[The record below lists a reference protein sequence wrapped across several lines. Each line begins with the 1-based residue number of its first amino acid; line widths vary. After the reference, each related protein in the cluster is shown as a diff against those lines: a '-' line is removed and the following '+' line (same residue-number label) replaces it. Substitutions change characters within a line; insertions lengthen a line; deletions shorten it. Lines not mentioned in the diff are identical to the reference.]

1 METKGTEMTKSED
14 FCARIK
20 KGDPQLG
27 IWTQIPNV
35 IVAENLAQSGADFL
49 LVDGEHAPV
58 PPHELLQILPATE
71 RHDMPAL
78 YRVAWNR
85 IELIKA
91 ALDIGVN
98 AIMVPMVNSGEEARA
113 VVAAAK
119 YPPAGTRGM
128 GAWRASNYYQ
138 GDAAY
143 RKGADDHTG
152 VVLQIETRQ
161 ALQNLDEIA
170 STPGVA
176 ALYIGPADLAL
187 SLGIELGQLNEGLLD
202 ACKRVVAAAR
212 KNGIGAGIDVA
223 TLDYLPTYRDLG
235 LSLFTHGSD
244 FGFILD
250 GSRATARQFREAI
263 KR

>member
-1 METKGTEMTKSED
+1 MTKSGT
-14 FCARIK
+14 FSARIK
-20 KGDPQLG
+20 TGERQLG
-27 IWTQIPNV
+27 IWTQIPHV
-35 IVAENLAQSGADFL
+35 MVAETLAQSGADFL
-49 LVDGEHAPV
+49 LVDGEHAPI
-58 PPHELLQILPATE
+58 PPHELLHILPATE
-71 RHDMPAL
+71 RHDMPVL

-85 IELIKA
+85 VELIKA

-113 VVAAAK
+113 VLAAAK
-119 YPPAGTRGM
+119 YPPAGGRGM

-143 RKGADDHTG
+143 RKGADISTG
-152 VVLQIETRQ
+152 VVLQIETRA
-161 ALQNLDEIA
+161 ALKNLDEIA
-170 STPGVA
+170 SMPGVS

-202 ACKRVVAAAR
+202 ACKRVAAAAK

-223 TLDYLPTYRDLG
+223 SLDYLPTYRDLG

-244 FGFILD
+244 FAFILE
-250 GSRATARQFREAI
+250 GSRAVTQQFRQAI
-263 KR
+263 R